1 MAGSASNVCNVNSNG
16 NANNNVPTNDWI
28 RPLP

>member
-1 MAGSASNVCNVNSNG
+1 MGGSSSNVCNVNNNG
-16 NANNNVPTNDWI
+16 NANNNAATNDWV